1 MKGLFISSPIIAW
14 FIRPHMFWTVN
25 IVTEWFRSHESS
37 FNGSS
42 AVNYL
47 YSDLHLMGISDD
59 LKVTFHSAI
68 ENSPKRQ
75 FQHMAPTRPNRL
87 PMLLMVTTNCNNEMP
102 KFTRS
107 TSIITKPFSKSFSYV
122 IISLSNF
129 LNYREKMGFFK
140 IVRWIHKLSQL
151 DTLLTVPSVTKV

>member
-1 MKGLFISSPIIAW
+1 MRSIKETRARYGVLLRAAEQWCKELTAYTLSWKAYSSVPPIIAW

-47 YSDLHLMGISDD
+47 YSDLHLMGISDN

-87 PMLLMVTTNCNNEMP
+87 PMLLMVTTICNNEMP

-107 TSIITKPFSKSFSYV
+107 TSIITKPFSKSFSLV

-129 LNYREKMGFFK
+129 LN
-140 IVRWIHKLSQL
+140 
-151 DTLLTVPSVTKV
+151 